1 MPLPH
6 LGIAHP
12 VRVCE
17 TCYDERNNQKIVKS
31 PPVPSTISTSTVS
44 QPNRSMQPRSAR
56 VEDDDDKDLKLAL
69 QMSLEEAKR
78 SGIDTQPVSSRLELP
93 KPVTQPVPAQ
103 TDNSEDEDLKA
114 AIAASLRD
122 MENQKT
128 MDYPSVQPISPSP
141 KNSSPP
147 KDNPTTEYQVLS

>member
-1 MPLPH
+1 
-6 LGIAHP
+6 
-12 VRVCE
+12 
-17 TCYDERNNQKIVKS
+17 
-31 PPVPSTISTSTVS
+31 
-44 QPNRSMQPRSAR
+44 MQPRSAR

-78 SGIDTQPVSSRLELP
+78 SGIATQPVSSRPEPP

-103 TDNSEDEDLKA
+103 TDNTEDEDLKA

-122 MENQKT
+122 MESQKT
-128 MDYPSVQPISPSP
+128 MAYPSVQPISPSP
-141 KNSSPP
+141 KDSSPP